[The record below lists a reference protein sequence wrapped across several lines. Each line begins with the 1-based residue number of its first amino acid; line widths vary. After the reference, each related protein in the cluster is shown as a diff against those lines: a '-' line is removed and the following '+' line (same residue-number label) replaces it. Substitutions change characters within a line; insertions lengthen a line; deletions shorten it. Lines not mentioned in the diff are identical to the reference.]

1 MLMSL
6 ETSTDLL
13 TLVATN
19 YYGTYTYP
27 WFGAGA
33 CPGGAPVGIYPGGGI

>member
-1 MLMSL
+1 MSL

-13 TLVATN
+13 TLVAIS

-33 CPGGAPVGIYPGGGI
+33 CPAGAPGAIGPGGP